1 MRRSIT
7 LPSSSY
13 ITFDTITLWC
23 AQPSTTYWIISPGCA
38 EKILPSPIVTVD
50 DFDDHSVIIKNVNG
64 IYTVEADWLLQ
75 VMKGIN
81 FDDYESLNYFQK
93 VLINGG
99 VIDALRKKGC
109 SDGDTVSIYELEF
122 DFMD

>member
-1 MRRSIT
+1 MMLIRFSKDSGNAFKASSIT
-7 LPSSSY
+7 HY
-13 ITFDTITLWC
+13 E
-23 AQPSTTYWIISPGCA
+23 A
-38 EKILPSPIVTVD
+38 EPAPIVTVD

-99 VIDALRKKGC
+99 VIDALEKRLFGRRH
-109 SDGDTVSIYELEF
+109 GFNL
-122 DFMD
+122 

>member
-1 MRRSIT
+1 MSGGPHRRLLS
-7 LPSSSY
+7 
-13 ITFDTITLWC
+13 
-23 AQPSTTYWIISPGCA
+23 A
-38 EKILPSPIVTVD
+38 KIGDIVCWH
-50 DFDDHSVIIKNVNG
+50 FDDHSVIIKNVNG

>member
-1 MRRSIT
+1 MLSKLPPIT
-7 LPSSSY
+7 HY
-13 ITFDTITLWC
+13 E
-23 AQPSTTYWIISPGCA
+23 A
-38 EKILPSPIVTVD
+38 EPAPIVTVD

-99 VIDALRKKGC
+99 VIDALRKKAVR
-109 SDGDTVSIYELEF
+109 TATRF
-122 DFMD
+122 QFMSLNLTLWINIA